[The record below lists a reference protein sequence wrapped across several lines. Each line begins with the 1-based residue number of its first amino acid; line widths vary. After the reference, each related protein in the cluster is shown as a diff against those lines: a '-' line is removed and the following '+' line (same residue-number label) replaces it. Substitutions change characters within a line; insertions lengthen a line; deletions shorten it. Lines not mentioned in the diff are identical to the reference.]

1 MTNKLPEKLHSL
13 TDRQKQCLDDE
24 HRFIVNSAGRRSR
37 KTLIFSRKLLL
48 HALNNPR
55 TRYFQGAP
63 TRPQAKAIF
72 WQRLKDSTHEFRKG
86 WPVETELKI
95 TLLNGSEIHIVGLD
109 KPERIEGQ
117 PWHGCHITEFG
128 NLKPGAWGEH
138 IRPTLSDTGGFAYLD
153 GVPEGMNHYYDMALY
168 AAGGSIPESLPMI
181 GSYAENPDSAEW
193 CYYNW
198 FSEDVLAEAEIM
210 AAKMELDERTYRQE
224 YQGAFESYEGLAYWA
239 FGPEN
244 MAAIEYNAPHP
255 ARNFQGEHVHC
266 GMDFNVDPMAA
277 TFCHIRSNNIFQ
289 FGEAYLGNSNTYQM
303 VEHINDLFPIGNVT
317 IYPDSTGRAMESNAT
332 ESDIAILRKAG
343 YTIKARSINPR
354 QKDRI
359 NAVNSKLRA
368 GDGKPHYFINPKT
381 CPKTINDFNKVESL
395 ADGRLNK
402 EQEKTGL
409 VHISDAAGYLISY
422 LFPVRQR
429 GVESVQR

>member
-1 MTNKLPEKLHSL
+1 MDKLPEKLHSL
-13 TDRQKQCLDDE
+13 TDIQRRMYNDL
-24 HRFIVNSAGRRSR
+24 HRFIVCSAGRRAR
-37 KTLIFSRKLLL
+37 KTLLFSRKLLIN
-48 HALNNPR
+48 ALEVPR

-63 TRPQAKAIF
+63 TRPQAKSIF
-72 WQRLKDSTHEFRKG
+72 WERLKRETTELRRG
-86 WPVETELKI
+86 YPVETELKI
-95 TLLNGSEIHIVGLD
+95 TLLNGSEIHVVGLD

-128 NLKPGAWGEH
+128 NLKQGAWGEH

-153 GVPEGMNHYYDMALY
+153 GVPEGINHYYDLALF
-168 AAGGSIPESLPMI
+168 ASGGSIPQSAPKV
-181 GSYAENPDSAEW
+181 GAYSENNEW

-198 FSEDVLAEAEIM
+198 FSEDVLDQAEID
-210 AAKMELDERTYRQE
+210 AAKQELDERTYRQE

-239 FGPEN
+239 FSNDN
-244 MAAIEYNAPHP
+244 MRAVEYHKPNP
-255 ARNFQGEHVHC
+255 AVNFQGEHVHI
-266 GMDFNVDPMAA
+266 GMDFNVDPMTAV
-277 TFCHIRSNNIFQ
+277 FCHIRSNDILQ

-303 VEHINDLFPIGNVT
+303 VEHINERFPIGNIT
-317 IYPDSTGRAMESNAT
+317 IYPDSTGKARESNAT

-343 YTIKARSINPR
+343 YIVKARSINPQ

-359 NAVNSKLRA
+359 NAVNSKLKA
-368 GDGKPHYFINPKT
+368 GDGKPHFFINPKT

-402 EQEKTGL
+402 DQEKTGL

-429 GVESVQR
+429 GVESVPR